1 LSTSRER
8 SQLLLANSQ
17 TLTNDLYDPETG
29 QELFRP
35 KVGRGP
41 KNKSRA
47 TGHSSESTGQMLYQA
62 SHEEQVKR
70 RTKQVETQLETIK
83 KANTVFTNTQTNKI
97 IERKKEHAFAQ
108 IFAWLDSD
116 KDGLISPMK
125 IDISMLDT
133 DLLEVLS
140 PLFIELE
147 EMGQPL
153 D

>member
-1 LSTSRER
+1 
-8 SQLLLANSQ
+8 
-17 TLTNDLYDPETG
+17 
-29 QELFRP
+29 
-35 KVGRGP
+35 
-41 KNKSRA
+41 
-47 TGHSSESTGQMLYQA
+47 MLYSA
-62 SHEEQVKR
+62 SHDEQVKR

-97 IERKKEHAFAQ
+97 FERRKEEAFLQ

-116 KDGLISPMK
+116 GDGLISPMK

-147 EMGQPL
+147 EIGQPL
-153 D
+153 DQEEF

>member
-1 LSTSRER
+1 
-8 SQLLLANSQ
+8 
-17 TLTNDLYDPETG
+17 
-29 QELFRP
+29 
-35 KVGRGP
+35 
-41 KNKSRA
+41 
-47 TGHSSESTGQMLYQA
+47 MLYSA
-62 SHEEQVKR
+62 SHDEQVKR

-97 IERKKEHAFAQ
+97 FERRKEEAFLQ

-116 KDGLISPMK
+116 GDGLISPMK

-147 EMGQPL
+147 EIGQPL
-153 D
+153 DQEEFQGALGRLYESLSLPQKDILLLK